1 MTSSYFQGKS
11 YFENGGTQN
20 CLVFQPM
27 YGYLKKTGNA
37 DRVPLWKSNGLG
49 NELIKHP
56 SKSDNSLAL
65 TLSYIG
71 NKTRVTFDGGCLKQ
85 NKIIFTHGKQ

>member
-1 MTSSYFQGKS
+1 
-11 YFENGGTQN
+11 
-20 CLVFQPM
+20 M

-37 DRVPLWKSNGLG
+37 DCVPLWKSNGLG

-56 SKSDNSLAL
+56 TTSDNSLAL

-71 NKTRVTFDGGCLKQ
+71 NKTRVKFDGGCLKE

>member
-1 MTSSYFQGKS
+1 MFSISANVRIF
-11 YFENGGTQN
+11 
-20 CLVFQPM
+20 
-27 YGYLKKTGNA
+27 KKTGNA

-49 NELIKHP
+49 NKLIKNP
-56 SKSDNSLAL
+56 SKSDDSLAL

-71 NKTRVTFDGGCLKQ
+71 NKTRVKFDRGCLKQ